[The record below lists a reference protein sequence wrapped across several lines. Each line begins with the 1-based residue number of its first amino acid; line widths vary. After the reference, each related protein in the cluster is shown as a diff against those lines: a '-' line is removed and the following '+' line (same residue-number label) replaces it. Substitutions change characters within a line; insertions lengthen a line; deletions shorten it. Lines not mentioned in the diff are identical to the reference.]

1 MITRW
6 RLAAALVAA
15 ALAAG
20 GCSTGTDAVSKGGDF
35 EFVSPGGQSRIF
47 YDAKDRKSPGQVSG
61 PSLTQPDKQ
70 IKLSDYTGEVVV
82 VNIWGSWCGPCR
94 SEVDELEKVYEQT
107 KPTGVQLVGVDVQD
121 GDRQSA
127 ADFAGDHK
135 LTYPSIYDPPGRS
148 LLTFKGIP
156 RAVVPTTL
164 VLDRQHRVAAVFLTA
179 LLASDLQPVVTR
191 LAQEH

>member
-1 MITRW
+1 MTTRRW
-6 RLAAALVAA
+6 LLA
-15 ALAAG
+15 ALAGVVLAA
-20 GCSTGTDAVSKGGDF
+20 GCSTGTDAVSKAGDF
-35 EFVSPGGQSRIF
+35 EFVSPGGQTRIF
-47 YDAKDRKSPGQVSG
+47 YAAADRRSPGDVIG

-70 IKLSDYTGEVVV
+70 VKISDYPGEVVV

-94 SEVDELEKVYEQT
+94 SEVDELEKVYEQS
-107 KPTGVQLVGVDVQD
+107 KSTGVQLVGVDVQD

-156 RAVVPTTL
+156 RAVVPTTI
-164 VLDRQHRVAAVFLTA
+164 VLDRRHRVAAVFLTA
-179 LLASDLQPVVTR
+179 LLAGDLQPVVTR